1 MTLRDLTPADVDGL
15 AAFVGALSEEDLTFI
30 QDVHDPAVIAQLTH
44 TPRSALDRHRQ
55 PGHHLLHRGGTAAG
69 LADALMP

>member
-1 MTLRDLTPADVDGL
+1 VTSHPQTWTGSP
-15 AAFVGALSEEDLTFI
+15 AFVGALSEEELTFI

>member
-1 MTLRDLTPADVDGL
+1 VTSHPQTWTGSP
-15 AAFVGALSEEDLTFI
+15 AFVGALSEEDLTFI

-55 PGHHLLHRGGTAAG
+55 PGLTCYTAAER
-69 LADALMP
+69 LPDWPTP